1 MKNEYFEITSVSRE
15 DLEQAGFDT
24 SKVDD
29 ATMKR
34 LASKM
39 ADAYCD
45 NGFWVDLEIIA
56 EALEIPAI
64 AEKTINSPATP

>member
-1 MKNEYFEITSVSRE
+1 MKTPRKKRFFEITSVCRP
-15 DLEQAGFDT
+15 DLELAGFDT

-29 ATMKR
+29 ATMER

-45 NGFWVDLEIIA
+45 KSFWMDIEIIA
-56 EALEIPAI
+56 EGLEIP
-64 AEKTINSPATP
+64 KTIN